1 MAFAT
6 EASLKTGVNYGAFMR
21 RADVAI

>member
-6 EASLKTGVNYGAFMR
+6 EASLKTGVNYGAFIR